1 MAVVLAKSA
10 GFCFGVERAVDAV
23 YRVLEEE
30 EKKNP
35 KDRLPIHTYGAI
47 VHNEKIVENLESRG
61 VHVLKSKE
69 E

>member
-35 KDRLPIHTYGAI
+35 KDRLPIYTYGGI
-47 VHNEKIVENLESRG
+47 VLNAKLVENLACSG
-61 VHVLKSKE
+61 VHVLKS
-69 E
+69 

>member
-30 EKKNP
+30 EQKNP
-35 KDRLPIHTYGAI
+35 KDRLPIYT
-47 VHNEKIVENLESRG
+47 
-61 VHVLKSKE
+61 
-69 E
+69 